1 MSDAFPFT
9 SVSTSNA
16 LTTLPMFKEWAWDF
30 ENDRFLRNSNGEM
43 ILLEGNEALKVW
55 IYHTMK
61 AERWAYLAYSDSY
74 GVEMQQFIGHV
85 LTVGERRSEL
95 RRVIKEALMV
105 NPYIRSVD
113 RIDFEE
119 GERGRVLNINVEL
132 TTIYGTVTI

>member
-1 MSDAFPFT
+1 MTSTNQTISSIAVSGQKSAFT
-9 SVSTSNA
+9 VGD
-16 LTTLPMFKEWAWDF
+16 DF
-30 ENDRFLRNSNGEM
+30 SFGGT
-43 ILLEGNEALKVW
+43 I
-55 IYHTMK
+55 T
-61 AERWAYLAYSDSY
+61 LAYSDSY